1 MRLRVAARL
10 SLLWRHCYAS
20 GSSSPGPRGRAYAD
34 FSHLPVASSF
44 SSLVELLSSPR
55 SNEEIQLE
63 LVEILGFEG
72 AGLQLVEDILKP
84 GTRGPL
90 VAELSSDLGSRTASQ
105 VSNKHPGSEQ
115 CAG

>member
-1 MRLRVAARL
+1 MPTAIAVNPSNA
-10 SLLWRHCYAS
+10 
-20 GSSSPGPRGRAYAD
+20 GAD

-44 SSLVELLSSPR
+44 NSLVELLSSPR

-84 GTRGPL
+84 GTRGPV
-90 VAELSSDLGSRTASQ
+90 VAELASERGSRTASQ
-105 VSNKHPGSEQ
+105 VS
-115 CAG
+115 

>member
-1 MRLRVAARL
+1 M
-10 SLLWRHCYAS
+10 
-20 GSSSPGPRGRAYAD
+20 SSKDSECNAQAD
-34 FSHLPVASSF
+34 FSHLPVTSSF
-44 SSLVELLSSPR
+44 NSLVELLSSPR

-90 VAELSSDLGSRTASQ
+90 VEELSADYGSRTASQ
-105 VSNKHPGSEQ
+105 VSSDESSS
-115 CAG
+115 